1 MGNENLNWLFSTE
14 DCNIALS
21 KSLYQVPLDACY
33 KCGGNTILRSRDHRI
48 LIGIDHA
55 ALHFIHNQCDA
66 LITYTP
72 DMRKYFSEKN
82 QKKLFVAYNTLN
94 FTDIDKETVPDKEI
108 TKKKYGISEN
118 KVILYISR
126 MMPYKRVDG

>member
-55 ALHFIHNQCDA
+55 ALGFGTIAAHGHADA
-66 LITYTP
+66 LSFQMYVNQQYVGMQESWRIL
-72 DMRKYFSEKN
+72 DGFDHLRK
-82 QKKLFVAYNTLN
+82 
-94 FTDIDKETVPDKEI
+94 I
-108 TKKKYGISEN
+108 
-118 KVILYISR
+118 
-126 MMPYKRVDG
+126 